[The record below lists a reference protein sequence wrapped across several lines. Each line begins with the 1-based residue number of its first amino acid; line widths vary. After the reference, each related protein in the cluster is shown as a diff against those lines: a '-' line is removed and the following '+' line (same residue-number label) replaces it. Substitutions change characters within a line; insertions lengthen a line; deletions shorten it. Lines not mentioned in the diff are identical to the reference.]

1 MDVSVISVPI
11 TAFYGGLLGAIYI
24 YLSFAVIFKRREYK
38 VGIGDGG
45 EKHLSQAIRVHANFA
60 EYIPFALVLML
71 MAEMNQANHLL
82 MHIVGVALIIAR
94 ILHAF
99 GLNHHVGVSWQRG
112 VGVITTFIVFAV
124 LIVLNIL
131 TVY

>member
-1 MDVSVISVPI
+1 MDVSVISTPI
-11 TAFYGGLLGAIYI
+11 TAFYGGLLGAVYI

-71 MAEMNQANHLL
+71 MAEINQAHHLL
-82 MHIVGVALIIAR
+82 LHVIGAALIVAR
-94 ILHAF
+94 VLHAF
-99 GLNHHVGVSWQRG
+99 GLSNHVGVSWQRF
-112 VGVITTFIVFAV
+112 VGVITTFTVFAV
-124 LIVLNIL
+124 LIVVNIL